1 MSSAVISRQTS
12 DALDRVM
19 TFFGVDIYNRP
30 LFGEAAR
37 AAGVD
42 SFSKTIEALD
52 VAIRMDS
59 RSGTERRIRD
69 RIARQKEVDQK
80 MKTMRK
86 NNG

>member
-12 DALDRVM
+12 DALERVL
-19 TFFGVDIYNRP
+19 TFFGIDSYNRP

-42 SFSKTIEALD
+42 AFSKTIEGLD
-52 VAIRMDS
+52 VAIRSDS

-69 RIARQKEVDQK
+69 RIALQKEIDK
-80 MKTMRK
+80 KTKSMGK
-86 NNG
+86 A